1 MDKKILFLVFSIKAK
16 DDLINKVLDMAKK
29 LEAKIIALNVID
41 FEVMRH
47 LAMKL
52 GKREAEV
59 SVDLEEEGWMYL
71 YYLEEKAKDKG
82 ITINIIQEE
91 GVLQRELIKSAS
103 RFSVDL
109 VIISREEQKGIA
121 NFSKFVESLLLR
133 INSPILI
140 I

>member
-16 DDLINKVLDMAKK
+16 DELIDRVLDMAKM
-29 LEAKIIALNVID
+29 LGAKIIALNVID

-82 ITINIIQEE
+82 IMINIIQEE
-91 GVLQRELIKSAS
+91 GVLGRELIKTAS
-103 RFSVDL
+103 KFGVDL

-133 INSPILI
+133 IDSPVLI

>member
-16 DDLINKVLDMAKK
+16 DELIDKVLNMAKMLK
-29 LEAKIIALNVID
+29 ARIIALNVID
-41 FEVMRH
+41 FEVVRH

-82 ITINIIQEE
+82 IAINIIQEE
-91 GVLQRELIKSAS
+91 GVLGRELIKAAS
-103 RFSVDL
+103 KFGADL

-133 INSPILI
+133 INYPVLI

>member
-1 MDKKILFLVFSIKAK
+1 MDRKILFLVFSIKAK
-16 DDLINKVLDMAKK
+16 DELIDKVLNMAKMMD
-29 LEAKIIALNVID
+29 AKIIALNVID

-47 LAMKL
+47 LAVKL

-82 ITINIIQEE
+82 IMINIIQEE
-91 GVLQRELIKSAS
+91 GVLARELIKTAS
-103 RFSVDL
+103 KFGVDL
-109 VIISREEQKGIA
+109 VIISREEQKGVA

-133 INSPILI
+133 INSSLLI

>member
-1 MDKKILFLVFSIKAK
+1 
-16 DDLINKVLDMAKK
+16 MAKM
-29 LEAKIIALNVID
+29 LGAKIIALNVID

-82 ITINIIQEE
+82 IMINIIQEE
-91 GVLQRELIKSAS
+91 GVLGRELIKTAS
-103 RFSVDL
+103 KFGVDL

-133 INSPILI
+133 IDSPVLI

>member
-16 DDLINKVLDMAKK
+16 DDLINKVLDIAKK
-29 LEAKIIALNVID
+29 LEAKIIAINVID

>member
-1 MDKKILFLVFSIKAK
+1 MDRKILFLVFSIKAK
-16 DDLINKVLDMAKK
+16 DELIDKVLNMAKMMD
-29 LEAKIIALNVID
+29 AKIIALNVID

-47 LAMKL
+47 LAVKL

-82 ITINIIQEE
+82 IMINIIQEE
-91 GVLQRELIKSAS
+91 GVLARELIKTAS
-103 RFSVDL
+103 KFGVDL

-133 INSPILI
+133 IDSSLLI

>member
-16 DDLINKVLDMAKK
+16 DELIDRVLDMAKM
-29 LEAKIIALNVID
+29 LGAKIIALNVID

-82 ITINIIQEE
+82 IMINIIQEE
-91 GVLQRELIKSAS
+91 GVLGRELIKAAS
-103 RFSVDL
+103 KLGVDL

-133 INSPILI
+133 IDSPVLI

>member
-1 MDKKILFLVFSIKAK
+1 MDRKILFLVFSIKAK
-16 DDLINKVLDMAKK
+16 DELIDKVLNMAKMMD
-29 LEAKIIALNVID
+29 AKIIALNVID

-82 ITINIIQEE
+82 IMINIIQEE
-91 GVLQRELIKSAS
+91 GVLARELIKTAS
-103 RFSVDL
+103 KFGVDL

-133 INSPILI
+133 INSSLLI

>member
-16 DDLINKVLDMAKK
+16 DELIAKVLDMAKMMN
-29 LEAKIIALNVID
+29 ARIIAFNVID

-59 SVDLEEEGWMYL
+59 SVDMEEEGWMYL

-82 ITINIIQEE
+82 IMINIIQEE
-91 GVLQRELIKSAS
+91 GVLGRELIKAAAK
-103 RFSVDL
+103 FNVDL

-133 INSPILI
+133 ISSPVLI

>member
-16 DDLINKVLDMAKK
+16 DELIDKVLDMAKMLK
-29 LEAKIIALNVID
+29 AMIIALNVID

-47 LAMKL
+47 LAMRL

-71 YYLEEKAKDKG
+71 YYLEEKAKDRG
-82 ITINIIQEE
+82 IKINIIQEE
-91 GVLQRELIKSAS
+91 GTLRRELIKASAK
-103 RFSVDL
+103 FGVDL

-133 INSPILI
+133 INYPLLI